1 MDFIPR
7 RLHAAIRQNLTVAQG
22 NADVTQYVQAALDF
36 VGCDTTKGG
45 PVAPRALGSVHFP
58 GGRCETAAR
67 YMPSLALKTPHSSAC
82 RGFRCGCSG
91 SADLCPQSAHCPDQT
106 SQQD

>member
-1 MDFIPR
+1 MFLPTESARLTLARRCAVDFIPL
-7 RLHAAIRQNLTVAQG
+7 RLHAAIRQNLTIAQG

-58 GGRCETAAR
+58 GGRCEPAAI
-67 YMPSLALKTPHSSAC
+67 A
-82 RGFRCGCSG
+82 
-91 SADLCPQSAHCPDQT
+91 
-106 SQQD
+106 